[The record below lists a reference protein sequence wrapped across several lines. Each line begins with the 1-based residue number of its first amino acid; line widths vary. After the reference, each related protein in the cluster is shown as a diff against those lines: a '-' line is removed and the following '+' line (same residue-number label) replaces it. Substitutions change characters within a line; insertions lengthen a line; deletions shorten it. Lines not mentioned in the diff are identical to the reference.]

1 LYKTKHKA
9 PGLIVYLVEENMV
22 IEVLKISTMMALL
35 ITPLFFPVK
44 RKSRAIRIPK
54 NYNDTS
60 GARYAINERGY
71 LEEIHHDR
79 LSA

>member
-1 LYKTKHKA
+1 
-9 PGLIVYLVEENMV
+9 MV
-22 IEVLKISTMMALL
+22 IAVLPICTLVALL
-35 ITPLFFPVK
+35 GVALFFPVK
-44 RKSRAIRIPK
+44 RRKGAIKLPK

-60 GARYAINERGY
+60 DSRYAVNERGY